1 MVAKRATCQIRSTG
15 VTFRLDALTVSYPRH
30 HRFTPD
36 QAIPAH
42 HDTIFRPFDERK
54 YPDKSPEYWPSFAK
68 LVRWSMARE
77 GITNEDPPLATG
89 SATMDAGDDVA
100 CRRMV
105 CRCGVEWRPV
115 MKDNPYE
122 PPSEYEPPSQ
132 RKPPSEYKP
141 YWRRWKA
148 STVTVSPFIA
158 LLLLVAVVTL
168 IINLLAALRW

>member
-1 MVAKRATCQIRSTG
+1 
-15 VTFRLDALTVSYPRH
+15 
-30 HRFTPD
+30 
-36 QAIPAH
+36 
-42 HDTIFRPFDERK
+42 
-54 YPDKSPEYWPSFAK
+54 
-68 LVRWSMARE
+68 
-77 GITNEDPPLATG
+77 
-89 SATMDAGDDVA
+89 
-100 CRRMV
+100 
-105 CRCGVEWRPV
+105 